1 VKNVSRWPG
10 FTVVPTAMDG
20 NCMFAS
26 IADQLHVV
34 GIDSTKRSASLV
46 RLELVEYMRTATD
59 MHAVLR
65 SGLEVNDTLGLSN
78 YFSRMAQHGTW
89 GDGNVLS
96 AASRLYRRPVNVYR
110 EDALAPVVISESNN
124 NSSETGINIA
134 FVSLLR
140 VKEASHYVS
149 LVPSTS
155 TTTTSAEN
163 FSGQVSVRTFCFL
176 FSV

>member
-1 VKNVSRWPG
+1 MKNVSRWPG

-34 GIDSTKRSASLV
+34 GIDCTKRSASLV

-65 SGLEVNDTLGLSN
+65 SGLEVNDTLSN
-78 YFSRMAQHGTW
+78 YFSRMAQDGTW

-140 VKEASHYVS
+140 GKEASHYVS

-163 FSGQVSVRTFCFL
+163 FSGQVSVLTFCFL